1 MRQDFVD
8 RLELELRAAGERRA
22 RPWRIARPQ
31 LLAPALAALAVV
43 AIAIVVAATV
53 LRSENTNPAQ
63 APPRLIANTALVS
76 QGGSM
81 ASAFGS
87 VWVADIVSERLLRLD
102 PRTRAVEARIPLGG
116 AAWISSAGGSVWA
129 LGRDRLLRIDP
140 STNRVVAS
148 IPSGR
153 AAPGM
158 VLDGAGVVW
167 MAYPQALLRVD
178 LRRNAVTRTVP
189 ISHAGFN
196 AFGAVSDGR
205 VLYVTRGDG
214 RLLRFDARTGKRLSA
229 VRASFGGWLMGVAG
243 GTVFVAGDSGVTAV
257 DAATGRPHWTRD
269 LRAQSVNGGTFD
281 GTTVWV
287 QATDR
292 ATTRDRLWRIDARTG
307 HVTGSLTLP
316 EFGAAGMVTAGKQV
330 WTMSVGGDLQVALKK
345 G

>member
-8 RLELELRAAGERRA
+8 RLELELRTAGERRA
-22 RPWRIARPQ
+22 RPWRIARRQ
-31 LLAPALAALAVV
+31 LLAPALAALGVV
-43 AIAIVVAATV
+43 AIAIVVAAAA
-53 LRSENTNPAQ
+53 LRSDDSVPAQ

-81 ASAFGS
+81 ASVFGS
-87 VWVADIVSERLLRLD
+87 VWVADIASGRVLRLD

-116 AAWISSAGGSVWA
+116 AAWINAAAGSVWA

-140 STNRVVAS
+140 ATNRVVAS
-148 IPSGR
+148 IPSGGD
-153 AAPGM
+153 APGM

-189 ISHAGFN
+189 TSPSGFK
-196 AFGAVSDGR
+196 ALGAVSDGR
-205 VLYVTRGDG
+205 VLYLTRGDG
-214 RLLRFDARTGKRLSA
+214 RLLRVDARTGKRLSA

-257 DAATGRPHWTRD
+257 DAATGRPRWTRD
-269 LRAQSVNGGTFD
+269 LRAQSVNNGVLD
-281 GTTVWV
+281 GTTMWV

-292 ATTRDRLWRIDARTG
+292 ATPRDRLWRIDARTG

-316 EFGAAGMVTAGKQV
+316 EFGAASVVTVGKQV
-330 WTMSVGGDLQVALKK
+330 WTMSTGGDLQVALGK

>member
-22 RPWRIARPQ
+22 RPWRIARRQ
-31 LLAPALAALAVV
+31 LLTPALAALGVV
-43 AIAIVVAATV
+43 AIAIVVAATA
-53 LRSENTNPAQ
+53 LRSDETVPAQ

-87 VWVADIVSERLLRLD
+87 VWVADIAREQLLRLD

-116 AAWISSAGGSVWA
+116 AAWVDAAAGSIWA
-129 LGRDRLLRIDP
+129 LGSDRLLRIDP
-140 STNRVVAS
+140 SSNRVVAS
-148 IPSGR
+148 IRSGGP
-153 AAPGM
+153 APGK

-167 MAYPQALLRVD
+167 MAYPHVLLRVD
-178 LRRNAVTRTVP
+178 LRRNVVTRTVP
-189 ISHAGFN
+189 TSGAGYK
-196 AFGAVSDGR
+196 ALGAVSDGR
-205 VLYVTRGDG
+205 VLYLTRGDG
-214 RLLRFDARTGKRLSA
+214 RLLRYDARTGKRLSA

-257 DAATGRPHWTRD
+257 DAATGRSRWTRD
-269 LRAQSVNGGTFD
+269 LRAQAVNEGTFD

-287 QATDR
+287 HATDR

-316 EFGAAGMVTAGKQV
+316 EFGAASVVAVGKQV
-330 WTMSVGGDLQVALKK
+330 WTMSVGGDLQVALKR